1 MLERGGLTMIG
12 ETTNQSGLI
21 QMTAHMLTTAE
32 ASRWII
38 AGALI
43 AALGAFLALC
53 VVTGRKEHKVKY
65 LIIFAA
71 VAVAGIIMLAHGMKL
86 PRVKELKCCASGP
99 VSLEEIAAR
108 YDIIEVDGKLLTLR
122 EK

>member
-1 MLERGGLTMIG
+1 MIG

-53 VVTGRKEHKVKY
+53 VATGRKDHKARY

-71 VAVAGIIMLAHGMKL
+71 VAVAGVIMTVHGMQL
-86 PRVKELKCCASGP
+86 PRVREIKACASGP

-108 YDIIEVDGKLLTLR
+108 YDIIDVDGKLLTLR
-122 EK
+122 ER